1 MATTKKSKSRRS
13 PKKATT
19 TKSSKRRSSRSSAPS
34 HVPTRG
40 LYGWI
45 THTELASSDPAAT
58 KAWCAKVLGWT
69 FKPSFPMP
77 GGGEYHLFAYS
88 DKGGGGIRANNPP
101 EVPGSIPYIHVADA
115 RAAFE
120 KALRE
125 GLKRCSHR
133 RGSWRESPSP
143 SYARRAAFRSASRVH
158 SDRQCILEV
167 DAATLVRFRARALSR
182 ASR

>member
-1 MATTKKSKSRRS
+1 MPKTPRRPAKRSAKKSSARKSSTRK
-13 PKKATT
+13 PAAKKA
-19 TKSSKRRSSRSSAPS
+19 SARNSGTSTLQS

-58 KAWCAKVLGWT
+58 KEWCAKVLGWT
-69 FKPSFPMP
+69 FMPSFPMP

-125 GLKRCSHR
+125 GAEEMFPPERVME
-133 RGSWRESPSP
+133 GVTI
-143 SYARRAAFRSASRVH
+143 AIVRAPGGVPIGFSGP
-158 SDRQCILEV
+158 
-167 DAATLVRFRARALSR
+167 
-182 ASR
+182 

>member
-1 MATTKKSKSRRS
+1 
-13 PKKATT
+13 
-19 TKSSKRRSSRSSAPS
+19 
-34 HVPTRG
+34 RG

-88 DKGGGGIRANNPP
+88 DKGGGGIRKINPSEP
-101 EVPGSIPYIHVADA
+101 PGSSFSVHVADA

-125 GLKRCSHR
+125 GAVAMLPPERVMEGVTIAIVRAPGGVPVGFAGPRSEEHTSELKS
-133 RGSWRESPSP
+133 RGHLVCRLLLEKKK
-143 SYARRAAFRSASRVH
+143 YIVNVHAMRV
-158 SDRQCILEV
+158 
-167 DAATLVRFRARALSR
+167 
-182 ASR
+182 